1 MTVFILKRELRTGQR
16 MTKLPEHWT
25 TLALCPA
32 LQSLQTAVLD
42 PETYN
47 TIFSTSHLLGLDMSI
62 HQDKIKKKWI
72 IIVYNIYS
80 CQNSSHNGLH
90 LPFEK
95 VVFKV
100 KQISYENYILKINIF
115 R

>member
-42 PETYN
+42 PETYD

-62 HQDKIKKKWI
+62 HQDKIKKNGSSLCTI
-72 IIVYNIYS
+72 FIVVKIVATMDFIY
-80 CQNSSHNGLH
+80 L
-90 LPFEK
+90 
-95 VVFKV
+95 
-100 KQISYENYILKINIF
+100 LKRWF
-115 R
+115 SK